1 MAPAQRVCLLCC
13 LIVFT
18 STASAHELRLKN
30 GRVIQTDHIS
40 REANRLTYEQ
50 FGGLISIDLA
60 EVESIRYDRDS
71 SQRQKKRIEAGASQL
86 PAEGKKDL
94 HQQLMQALKPVN
106 PVELANL
113 SVVTIKTAAG
123 SGSGFFISPDGLIVT
138 NRHVVRGSSQQ
149 RGQTAAKISENDARL
164 QSWRDKL
171 DQEQTQLQKYRG
183 ELAEVQEAFEAA
195 VAENKK
201 QIDQQQRRAYEKELQ
216 RRKQYLNR
224 WQQELAQRQGEYRRR
239 QAEFTREKNTYHQAN
254 KALAG
259 QNRFTVILADG
270 SEQSALL
277 YTLSETLDLALL
289 KISGYRTPYLQP
301 AHGAAAALGSRVYA
315 IGSPL
320 KLNNTV
326 TAGVVSGFRG
336 DYVQTNAEIY
346 PGNSGGPLIDEDG
359 RVIGVNTMKQITEKF
374 EGLGFAIS
382 FARVVAEFGQY
393 LNEQAAGN

>member
-1 MAPAQRVCLLCC
+1 MIPVLPTLLFCC
-13 LIVFT
+13 LIVFS

-30 GRVIQTDHIS
+30 GTVIQTDHIS

-71 SQRQKKRIEAGASQL
+71 SVRLKNRIEAGGQA
-86 PAEGKKDL
+86 PAGEQNDL
-94 HQQLMQALKPVN
+94 YQQLVQALRPVN
-106 PVELANL
+106 PVERANL
-113 SVVTIKTAAG
+113 SVVTINTAAG
-123 SGSGFFISPDGLIVT
+123 SGSGFFISADGLIVT
-138 NRHVVRGSSQQ
+138 NRHVVRGSSEQ
-149 RGQTAAKISENDARL
+149 RGQTNATISENESRL
-164 QSWRDKL
+164 QNWRSKL
-171 DQEQTQLQKYRG
+171 DQEQEQLQKYQNDLV
-183 ELAEVQEAFEAA
+183 EAQEAFEAA
-195 VAENKK
+195 VAERKNR
-201 QIDQQQRRAYEKELQ
+201 IDQQQRGAYEKELK
-216 RRKQYLNR
+216 RRQQYLRR
-224 WQQELAQRQGEYRRR
+224 WQQEFAQRQAEYQRR
-239 QAEFTREKNTYHQAN
+239 QAEFTVEKNAYHQAN
-254 KALAG
+254 RALAG

-277 YTLSETLDLALL
+277 FALSETLDLALL
-289 KISGYRTPYLQP
+289 KMSGYRTPYLQP
-301 AHGAAAALGSRVYA
+301 AHRSAAALGSRVFA

-359 RVIGVNTMKQITEKF
+359 RAIGVNTMKQITENF

-382 FARVVAEFGQY
+382 IDKVVDEFSQF
-393 LNEQAAGN
+393 LHQPAAGN

>member
-1 MAPAQRVCLLCC
+1 
-13 LIVFT
+13 
-18 STASAHELRLKN
+18 
-30 GRVIQTDHIS
+30 
-40 REANRLTYEQ
+40 
-50 FGGLISIDLA
+50 
-60 EVESIRYDRDS
+60 
-71 SQRQKKRIEAGASQL
+71 
-86 PAEGKKDL
+86 
-94 HQQLMQALKPVN
+94 
-106 PVELANL
+106 
-113 SVVTIKTAAG
+113 
-123 SGSGFFISPDGLIVT
+123 LIVT

-171 DQEQTQLQKYRG
+171 DQEQAQLQKYRG